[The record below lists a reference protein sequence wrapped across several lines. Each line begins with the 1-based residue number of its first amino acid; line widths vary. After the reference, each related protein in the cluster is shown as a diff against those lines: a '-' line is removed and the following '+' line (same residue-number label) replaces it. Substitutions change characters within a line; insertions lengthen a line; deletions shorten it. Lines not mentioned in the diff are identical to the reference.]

1 MMKIVLLL
9 PIIAS
14 CFVNVSCVTLKLELG
29 WSHQKDTEKADQATP
44 EILDKQKLNRFEQQV
59 GNRKRGDYS
68 PQLWLPLAF
77 VCALCLSSA

>member
-29 WSHQKDTEKADQATP
+29 WSHHNDTEKEDKETA
-44 EILDKQKLNRFEQQV
+44 EILNK
-59 GNRKRGDYS
+59 
-68 PQLWLPLAF
+68 
-77 VCALCLSSA
+77 

>member
-29 WSHQKDTEKADQATP
+29 WSHQKDKEKADQATP
-44 EILDKQKLNRFEQQV
+44 EILDK
-59 GNRKRGDYS
+59 
-68 PQLWLPLAF
+68 
-77 VCALCLSSA
+77 